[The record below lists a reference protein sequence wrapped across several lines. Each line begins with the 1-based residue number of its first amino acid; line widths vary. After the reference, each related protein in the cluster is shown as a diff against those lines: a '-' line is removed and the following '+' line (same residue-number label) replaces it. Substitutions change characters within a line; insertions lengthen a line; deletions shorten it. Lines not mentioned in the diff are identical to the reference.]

1 MKKLLSLTILC
12 LACVTATAQVFEK
25 GDRIAD
31 LSIGVGSVAYGKS
44 YTTFDQHFGM
54 EWGVASI
61 ADVVTI
67 GVGFT
72 VNNSFASFGKRTILG
87 IYDYYYSRRVN
98 SGVID
103 YNGTQQVHR
112 EGVGSA
118 DAVLFRDDVN
128 AQATVSFHYSPL
140 QKLDVFAKVGAGIGV
155 MNYTVGKISN
165 EQGFSSN
172 SHTGSLGQGGT
183 VMEYSYNDL
192 DHVKWD
198 KPKSKAVPAISVYS
212 GAAYYLTDNWGV
224 EALLG
229 LISTNVWNEIFY
241 GNSYGVFA
249 VGVTYKF

>member
-1 MKKLLSLTILC
+1 M
-12 LACVTATAQVFEK
+12 
-25 GDRIAD
+25 
-31 LSIGVGSVAYGKS
+31 
-44 YTTFDQHFGM
+44 
-54 EWGVASI
+54 
-61 ADVVTI
+61 
-67 GVGFT
+67 
-72 VNNSFASFGKRTILG
+72 
-87 IYDYYYSRRVN
+87 
-98 SGVID
+98 
-103 YNGTQQVHR
+103 
-112 EGVGSA
+112 
-118 DAVLFRDDVN
+118 
-128 AQATVSFHYSPL
+128 
-140 QKLDVFAKVGAGIGV
+140 

-198 KPKSKAVPAISVYS
+198 KPKSKAVPAISVYA